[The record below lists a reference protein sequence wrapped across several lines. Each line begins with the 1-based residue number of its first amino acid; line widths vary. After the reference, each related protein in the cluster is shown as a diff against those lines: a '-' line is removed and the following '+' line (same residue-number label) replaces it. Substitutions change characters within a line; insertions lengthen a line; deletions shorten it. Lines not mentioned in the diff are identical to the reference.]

1 MHIAI
6 LGSGSVAKRFA
17 TVFSTKGH
25 PVVIISRNIGTASA
39 KLHEILSDTVTVGDS
54 KAIRQADVVFLAL
67 GGHPSTLAD
76 AEKIIHGYGVTN
88 DLIQNKIIID
98 ATNPFS
104 ATETGQYAAFFKLSS
119 LGETYQCLLPGSR
132 FYKAF
137 NTIGVLHLGNATFQG
152 IKATMMYAGDANDA
166 EAVATVE
173 SLIRDTDF
181 EPQWVGPMRFAR
193 HLESIAELWVN
204 MAYITKA
211 TKEVSNNFAISVLT
225 KTP

>member
-6 LGSGSVAKRFA
+6 LGSGSVAKKLA
-17 TVFSTKGH
+17 TVFSAKGH
-25 PVVIISRNIGTASA
+25 IITIISRDIGTASA
-39 KLHEILSDTVTVGDS
+39 KLHEILSKTVAIGDS
-54 KAIRQADVVFLAL
+54 KAIRSADVVFLAL

-76 AEKIIHGYGVTN
+76 AEKNIHGYGITN

-104 ATETGQYAAFFKLSS
+104 ATEPGQYAAFFKLSS
-119 LGETYQCLLPGSR
+119 LGETYQCLLPGTR

-137 NTIGVLHLGNATFQG
+137 NTIGVLHLGNAAFQG
-152 IKATMMYAGDANDA
+152 IKATMMYAGDAKDA
-166 EAVATVE
+166 DATAVVE

-204 MAYITKA
+204 MAYFTKA
-211 TKEVSNNFAISVLT
+211 TKDVANNFAISMLT

>member
-6 LGSGSVAKRFA
+6 LGSGSVAQKLA
-17 TVFSTKGH
+17 TTFSARGH
-25 PVVIISRNIGTASA
+25 TITIISRNMGTALISCR
-39 KLHEILSDTVTVGDS
+39 EILSDTIHMADS
-54 KAIRQADVVFLAL
+54 KAIRNADVLFLAL
-67 GGHPSTLAD
+67 GGHPTTLVE
-76 AEKIIHGYGVTN
+76 AEKILHDYHITN
-88 DLIQNKIIID
+88 DLISNKVVID

-104 ATETGQYAAFFKLSS
+104 SSEAGQYSAFFKLSS

-137 NTIGVLHLGNATFQG
+137 NTIGVLHLGDGTFQG
-152 IKATMMYAGDANDA
+152 KKATMMYAGDATDT

-173 SLIRDTDF
+173 SLIHDSDF

-204 MAYITKA
+204 MAYVTKA
-211 TKEVSNNFAISVLT
+211 TKEVFHHFAISVLT
-225 KTP
+225 K